1 MKPTILSLFSD
12 VIKRNKNHIAIKY
25 KNNKA
30 WKNISWHE
38 YFNIVKNIHTGLT
51 EVGLKEND
59 TVCIIGSTSY
69 QWVLADLAIMSV
81 GATTVPIYKNSL
93 DSDIEYIINNSEAK
107 YIFCEDEATAD
118 QIKAL
123 KCKDLKIISF
133 SDTNNTNYL
142 NFNELANKKSKL
154 TNEKFK
160 KILNSIHID
169 NTATI
174 IYTSGTTGIPKGVVL
189 THKQIMSEVIDL
201 FHNYSID
208 HNDVSLCFLPL
219 AHIMGRIESLGNI
232 HKPYTIAFAESVD
245 LIKKNIAEIK
255 PTFIVAVPRI
265 FEKIYNGV
273 LNQINTKKST
283 IKIFSWASN
292 IGSQVSN
299 LKVNKRSVPITLAIQ
314 YKLAQKLV
322 FKKIQ
327 MALGGRIRF
336 AISGGAPLE
345 KKISEF
351 FHAANILILEAY
363 GLTET
368 TAAVTANTL
377 FDYKF
382 GTVGKPLGDSEIKLA
397 DDGEILVKSDKVMK
411 EYFKNPEATAEAF
424 DGDYFKTGD
433 IGLITQDGFIKIT
446 DRKKDLIKTAGGK
459 YVAPQKL
466 ENLLKIDPMIANVL
480 IHGDKKKFIIALVTL
495 DNDCLKQFAKN
506 NSISYS
512 NTEALSKH
520 KNVYQHVKAIV
531 AEVNSEL
538 ARYET
543 IKNFAI
549 LPREFTTETGELT
562 PSMKVR
568 RKHCDKKFEKEILSL
583 YGIDKSSI

>member
-1 MKPTILSLFSD
+1 MDKTILSLFSE
-12 VIKRNKNHIAIKY
+12 VKKRNKNYIAIKH
-25 KNNKA
+25 KKNKA

-38 YFNIVKNIHTGLT
+38 YFDVIKNLHSSLDKI
-51 EVGLKEND
+51 GLKEND
-59 TVCIIGSTSY
+59 TACIIGNTSY
-69 QWVLADLAIMSV
+69 QWVLADLAIMST

-93 DSDIEYIINNSEAK
+93 ESDIEYIIKNSEAK
-107 YIFCEDEATAD
+107 YIFCEDQETAD
-118 QIKAL
+118 KVRSL
-123 KCKDLKIISF
+123 DCKGLKIISF
-133 SDTNNTNYL
+133 ADSDNTNYL
-142 NFNELANKKSKL
+142 NFNELAEKKSPLSDK
-154 TNEKFK
+154 KFIE
-160 KILNSIHID
+160 ILNSFDIN

-189 THKQIMSEVIDL
+189 THKQIMSEIIDL
-201 FHNYSID
+201 FHNFTID

-232 HKPYTIAFAESVD
+232 HKPYTLAFAESVD

-283 IKIFSWASN
+283 IKIFNWASSV
-292 IGSQVSN
+292 GSKVSD
-299 LKVNKRSVPITLAIQ
+299 LKVNKKGVPIALAVQ

-327 MALGGRIRF
+327 SALGGRIRF
-336 AISGGAPLE
+336 AMSGGAPLE

-382 GTVGKPLGDSEIKLA
+382 GTVGKPLGDSKIKLA

-411 EYFKNPEATAEAF
+411 EYFKNPKATKEAF

-433 IGLITQDGFIKIT
+433 IGIITKDGFIKIT

-495 DNDCLKQFAKN
+495 DADCLKQFAKN
-506 NSISYS
+506 NNLSYS
-512 NTEALSKH
+512 NIEQLSKH
-520 KNVYQHVKAIV
+520 KDVYQNVKSII

-562 PSMKVR
+562 PSMKVK
-568 RKHCDKKFEKEILSL
+568 RKYCDKKFEKEILSL